1 MYIAVYS
8 YPVIELELADFTL
21 TEMLDDIM
29 KFIYIKMGDIEP
41 PTEDEDSDDENRE
54 LTKAELEELDNIN
67 ILSVE

>member
-1 MYIAVYS
+1 
-8 YPVIELELADFTL
+8 
-21 TEMLDDIM
+21 M